1 MIALDWI
8 FRAEY
13 KSVSNINLVTTSIMM
28 LIVMMNTDRYRFL
41 MNKIL

>member
-13 KSVSNINLVTTSIMM
+13 KTVSNINLVTISM
-28 LIVMMNTDRYRFL
+28 IVMMNTDQHRFL

>member
-13 KSVSNINLVTTSIMM
+13 KSVSNINLKHTMKNTMKHNM
-28 LIVMMNTDRYRFL
+28 LIVMMNTDQ
-41 MNKIL
+41 